1 MSGEYEVMMMAYT
14 LMALTFNKRKDD
26 REWLRRRWKSM
37 SKRLKDNWFIKE
49 ITQEATE
56 KAREEERRKLEEER
70 RKLEE
75 ERRKLEEER
84 KQELEQLRQLLIG
97 FVQARFSDQKME
109 RQARGQAALIDDP
122 KILQDLILKIGLA
135 STAEEAQDYLLSW
148 PESA

>member
-75 ERRKLEEER
+75 ER

-135 STAEEAQDYLLSW
+135 STAQEAQDYLLSW